1 MAIATIGTP
10 ARVDPGKT
18 NLTERIL
25 FHSGLVNTLRH
36 VDVVAEVERS
46 RRVVD
51 GVVLVASAVDRV
63 RSQTRRITRATSAAD
78 LPTLIFVSKT
88 DTIDRLGVRAESR
101 SFACLLSGR

>member
-25 FHSGLVNTLRH
+25 FHSGLVDTPRH
-36 VDVVAEVERS
+36 VDVVAEVEWS

-51 GVVLVASAVDRV
+51 GVVIVASAVDRV
-63 RSQTRRITRATSAAD
+63 RTQTRRIARAASATN
-78 LPTLIFVSKT
+78 LPTLIFVTKT

-101 SFACLLSGR
+101 SFACLLLGR